1 MCNNILNILKF
12 IIKFNKYI
20 IIVIDLKH
28 FQNFPHCGVHLKRW
42 KKKVHQVRKKNEHM
56 LASKWINENITE
68 LICILTILFPFLL
81 LKFIH
86 PSIINQSL
94 DNSPTAWLLYGRV
107 LFWSFI
113 LPLGN
118 IFFFSTESE
127 KFLLFKI
134 SEISGENWFLQS
146 SFQAAEHQQGTKPN
160 MFNIFYPLN

>member
-42 KKKVHQVRKKNEHM
+42 KKKVYQMRKKNEHI
-56 LASKWINENITE
+56 LASKWINKNITE
-68 LICILTILFPFLL
+68 LICILTILFPVLL

-94 DNSPTAWLLYGRV
+94 VNSLTAWLLYGRV

-113 LPLGN
+113 LPIGN
-118 IFFFSTESE
+118 FFFQQKVKNFFCSRFL
-127 KFLLFKI
+127 KFLVRTNFCNLLFK
-134 SEISGENWFLQS
+134 
-146 SFQAAEHQQGTKPN
+146 QQ
-160 MFNIFYPLN
+160 NINKEQNLTF

>member
-20 IIVIDLKH
+20 IIVIDLEH

-86 PSIINQSL
+86 YNEHLSS
-94 DNSPTAWLLYGRV
+94 TRV
-107 LFWSFI
+107 WTI
-113 LPLGN
+113 LPQPDYSMAEFYFGVSFCLLA
-118 IFFFSTESE
+118 IFFFFNRKWKIFAVQDFWNFWWELIFAIFFSSSRTSTRN
-127 KFLLFKI
+127 KT
-134 SEISGENWFLQS
+134 W
-146 SFQAAEHQQGTKPN
+146 HV
-160 MFNIFYPLN
+160 

>member
-20 IIVIDLKH
+20 IIVIDLEH

-42 KKKVHQVRKKNEHM
+42 KKKVHQVRKK
-56 LASKWINENITE
+56 KWTHVSIKMNKWKYNRVNLYTNNP
-68 LICILTILFPFLL
+68 LSFPPAKIYSLQWT
-81 LKFIH
+81 
-86 PSIINQSL
+86 SIINQSL

-118 IFFFSTESE
+118 IFFFNRKWKIFAVQDFWNFWWKLIFAIFFSSSRTSTRN
-127 KFLLFKI
+127 KT
-134 SEISGENWFLQS
+134 W
-146 SFQAAEHQQGTKPN
+146 HV
-160 MFNIFYPLN
+160 

>member
-118 IFFFSTESE
+118 IFFFQQKVKNFCCSRFL
-127 KFLLFKI
+127 KFLVRTDFCNLLFK
-134 SEISGENWFLQS
+134 
-146 SFQAAEHQQGTKPN
+146 QQ
-160 MFNIFYPLN
+160 NINKEQNLTCLTFFTR

>member
-56 LASKWINENITE
+56 LASKWINENITVNLYTNNPLSFPPAKIYSSIYHQPE
-68 LICILTILFPFLL
+68 SRQFSHSLITLW
-81 LKFIH
+81 
-86 PSIINQSL
+86 Q
-94 DNSPTAWLLYGRV
+94 
-107 LFWSFI
+107 SFI
-113 LPLGN
+113 LEFHFASWQY
-118 IFFFSTESE
+118 FFFSTESE

-146 SFQAAEHQQGTKPN
+146 SFQAAEHQQGTKPD